1 MERPYAARLFIGIFF
16 AGSVLTLTGCEEKL
30 PTKLTIRPSAKVVFN
45 SKGKSQ
51 NLKLAAFDEKN
62 VPFVRKPKA
71 TFETS
76 VPGIV
81 NVESTD
87 GSEAKVTPLSSG
99 KTTITATAWGLT
111 ASVDA
116 EVQLVGSVEFDKSTP
131 KKFKILGDK
140 YQLIV
145 HVKDDKGNPIE
156 NANVYYKAS
165 DYCVKVDRKGLLF
178 AQATGTC
185 QVIAS
190 VNGITAK
197 HTVEVY

>member
-1 MERPYAARLFIGIFF
+1 
-16 AGSVLTLTGCEEKL
+16 
-30 PTKLTIRPSAKVVFN
+30 
-45 SKGKSQ
+45 
-51 NLKLAAFDEKN
+51 FDDKN

-81 NVESTD
+81 NVETTD
-87 GSEAKVTPLSSG
+87 GSDATVTPVSSG

-116 EVQLVGSVEFDKSTP
+116 EVQLVGSVEFDKDTP

-145 HVKDDKGNPIE
+145 HVKDDKGNPIKD
-156 NANVYYKAS
+156 ANIYYKAS

-185 QVIAS
+185 QIIAN
-190 VNGITAK
+190 VNGVTAK